1 MALSLDL
8 YFAWVNS
15 TDDTYIEDYA
25 RNDETVLGYRL
36 EQREGEFATLFLDIK
51 AAQGISLLSALRKQ
65 WGWFSYRLDTDLVPR
80 FFGRLVGIQTV
91 NSDSGN
97 VVTIQLVAEPIDYTN
112 QKKAVAD
119 SKRVLPRYDR
129 VFIDERNWDD
139 DDIVLE
145 GYPERYHTDP
155 VTHVVSTSN
164 ELIGEDGVTEF
175 SASDILYG
183 GFIMEASGT
192 RPANA
197 VTVTADLKWTQ
208 QAQGQISLTN
218 YFINNWTGAIS
229 GAITSYTFQA
239 SSWPSV
245 GASIGSGW
253 TVASSSCFSKYDT
266 TVRSIPF
273 DTGIVINWGDW
284 GGGSTSTSVKATGSD
299 DVVNL
304 PPGSIH
310 FPSIVTTINEI
321 PKYDEDGE
329 LVSWSYSSTWTDA
342 VIPLIHLV
350 PTLVAEYKA
359 SRECTEIVSF
369 TLISDIQ
376 PMVGEDSQAL
386 PLEPINLQTSNLSD
400 TFSEG
405 TAEETPIDD
414 PRRRSYI
421 CTDRGQQSLQYL
433 IARAQTALLLSARA
447 VEIEFRPKFERMR
460 DVTLRK
466 NARVH
471 RGEIPGGVAEGK
483 IIAIAEEMAR
493 GSGTVDCRVRIG
505 CAIGRGGVISQVD
518 GVGTYVEDD
527 YIEAGHFEESGGT
540 ELFDSSVGFT
550 PPLFDP
556 NDDGLDFIGGFNATD
571 AIDTALSVTN
581 PFTSQQA
588 AIFSQLN
595 GFFFTLQGEDA
606 VEARNTAVNAVLNSV
621 KTSMSFKL
629 KSMTR
634 EFESPYEIDVTGLK
648 VPTMIDLEAA

>member
-1 MALSLDL
+1 MALSLDF
-8 YFAWVNS
+8 YFAWVNP
-15 TDDTYIEDYA
+15 TDSAYIEDYA
-25 RNDETVLGYRL
+25 RNDETVLGYRF

-51 AAQGISLLSALRKQ
+51 AAQGIALLSALRKQ

-80 FFGRLVGIQTV
+80 FFGRLIGIQTV

-155 VTHVVSTSN
+155 VTHIVSTSN
-164 ELIGEDGVTEF
+164 ELIGEDGVAEF
-175 SASDILYG
+175 TASDILYG
-183 GFIMEASGT
+183 GFVIEGSGS
-192 RPANA
+192 RPANS
-197 VTVTADLKWTQ
+197 VTVNADMKWTQ
-208 QAQGQISLTN
+208 QAQGQVSLTS
-218 YFINNWTGAIS
+218 YFINNWPGAAF

-266 TVRSIPF
+266 TVRSIPY
-273 DTGIVINWGDW
+273 DTGIIINWGDW
-284 GGGSTSTSVKATGSD
+284 GGGSTTTNVKATGSD
-299 DVVNL
+299 DVVVL
-304 PPGSIH
+304 PPGSIR
-310 FPSIVTTINEI
+310 FPAITTDVNNV
-321 PKYDEDGE
+321 PRYDEDGE
-329 LVSWSYSSTWTDA
+329 LVSWSYSSRWTDA
-342 VIPLIHLV
+342 IIPLIHLV
-350 PTLVAEYKA
+350 PTMVSEYKA
-359 SRECTEIVSF
+359 SRECTEKVSL

-376 PMVGEDSQAL
+376 PMVGEDNHAL
-386 PLEPINLQTSNLSD
+386 PLEPISLPTSNLSE
-400 TFSEG
+400 TIGEG
-405 TAEETPIDD
+405 TDSEVPIVDA
-414 PRRRSYI
+414 RRRSYI

-447 VEIEFRPKFERMR
+447 VEIEFRPKFDRMR
-460 DVTLRK
+460 EVTLRK

-483 IIAIAEEMAR
+483 IIAISEEMAR
-493 GSGTVDCRVRIG
+493 GSGMVDCRVRIG
-505 CAIGRGGVISQVD
+505 CAIGRGGSIAQVD

-527 YIEAGHFEESGGT
+527 YIEAGHFEEAGGT

-556 NDDGLDFIGGFNATD
+556 NDDGLDFIGGFGATD
-571 AIDTALSVTN
+571 AFDTALSITN
-581 PFTSQQA
+581 PYTTQQS
-588 AIFSQLN
+588 AILSRLN
-595 GFFFTLQGEDA
+595 GFFFTLNGEEA
-606 VEARNTAVNAVLNSV
+606 VEARTTAVNAVLNDL
-621 KTSMSFKL
+621 KTTMSFKL